1 MAQFEEKK
9 RCWCEHLE
17 GWHSQAGICRWC
29 AKMELRHPQF
39 NFMPRHEFSTKLPE
53 ELKQRA
59 AKAIERLLGD
69 SSEH

>member
-1 MAQFEEKK
+1 MAHSEVKK

-17 GWHSQAGICRWC
+17 RWHSQAGICRWC

-39 NFMPRHEFSTKLPE
+39 NFMPRHEFATELPE

-59 AKAIERLLGD
+59 ANATAKFFEE
-69 SSEH
+69 SSVQ